1 MAKLYRKRTILVKA
15 EATYGVEP
23 SPAPAGTDACQVR
36 NLEISP
42 VESEVLNRDLVRTY
56 LGSSP
61 QLLANTRVQ
70 LTFEVEYAGSGAAG
84 TAPRYGS
91 LLQACGF
98 VQVEVAST
106 SVTYAPLSASFK
118 SATIYYST
126 DGVRHKVIGCRGT
139 FSLNLT
145 ANQIPVI
152 NFTMTGQYVAPTD
165 TADPTPTFTNQA
177 TPKIFNDT
185 NTTSFTLFSET
196 DLPLQSCQL
205 DVGNEI
211 AYSELVNSN
220 KEIMLVN
227 RASSGSLV
235 IEMPTLASHDFF
247 ADAVAS
253 TTGNLSIVHGAT
265 AGNIITLASA
275 ANAVSLGNPTY
286 SEDNGV
292 VMLNLPYTLVPSTA
306 GNDEFTLVYT

>member
-1 MAKLYRKRTILVKA
+1 MAKLYRKRTVLVKI
-15 EATYGVEP
+15 ESTYGTDSVP
-23 SPAPAGTDACQVR
+23 VGTDACQVR

-42 VESEVLNRDLVRTY
+42 VESEVLSRDLVRTY

-61 QLLANTRVQ
+61 QLVANTRVQ
-70 LTFEVEYAGSGAAG
+70 VTFEVEYSGSGTAG

-91 LLQACGF
+91 LLKACGF
-98 VQVEVAST
+98 SETVVAST
-106 SVTYAPLSASFK
+106 SVTYAPVSSSFS

-126 DGVRHKVIGCRGT
+126 DGVRHKVTGCRGT

-185 NTTSFTLFSET
+185 NTTAFTLFSET
-196 DLPLQSCQL
+196 NLPLQNCQL

-211 AYSELVNSN
+211 VYRELVNSS
-220 KEIMLVN
+220 KEVTLVN
-227 RASSGSLV
+227 RAASGSLV
-235 IEMPTLASHDFF
+235 IEMPTLTSHDFF
-247 ADAVAS
+247 ADSVAS
-253 TTGNLSIVHGAT
+253 TTGNLSIEHGTT

-292 VMLNLPYTLVPSTA
+292 VMLNLPYTLVPSTS
-306 GNDEFTLVYT
+306 GNDEFTLAYT

>member
-1 MAKLYRKRTILVKA
+1 MAKLYRKRTVLVKT
-15 EATYGVEP
+15 EATYGTDSTPVG
-23 SPAPAGTDACQVR
+23 SDACQVR

-42 VESEVLNRDLVRTY
+42 VESDVLSRDLVRTY
-56 LGSSP
+56 LGASP
-61 QLLANTRVQ
+61 QLVANTRVQ
-70 LTFEVEYAGSGAAG
+70 VTFEVEYAGSGAAG

-91 LLQACGF
+91 LLKACGF
-98 VQVEVAST
+98 SETLVAST
-106 SVTYAPLSASFK
+106 SATYAPVSSSF
-118 SATIYYST
+118 SSVTIYYST
-126 DGVRHKVIGCRGT
+126 DGVRHKVTGCRGT

-165 TADPTPTFTNQA
+165 TADPTPVFTLQA
-177 TPKIFNDT
+177 VPRIFNDT
-185 NTTSFTLFSET
+185 NTTAFTLFSET

-211 AYSELVNSN
+211 VYRELVNSD
-220 KEIMLVN
+220 KEVTLVN
-227 RASSGSLV
+227 RSGSGSLV

-253 TTGNLSIVHGAT
+253 TTGNLSIVHGST

-292 VMLNLPYTLVPSTA
+292 VMLNLPYTLVPSTS
-306 GNDEFTLVYT
+306 GNDEFTLAYT

>member
-1 MAKLYRKRTILVKA
+1 MAKLYRKRTVLVKL
-15 EATYGVEP
+15 EVTYGTDP
-23 SPAPAGTDACQVR
+23 TPAGSDACQVR

-42 VESEVLNRDLVRTY
+42 VESDVLNRDLVRTY

-61 QLLANTRVQ
+61 QLVANTRVQ
-70 LTFEVEYAGSGAAG
+70 VTFEVEYAGSGTAG

-91 LLQACGF
+91 LLKACGF
-98 VQVEVAST
+98 SEVLVDNSSA
-106 SVTYAPLSASFK
+106 TYAPTSSGFK
-118 SATIYYST
+118 SVTIYYST
-126 DGVRHKVIGCRGT
+126 DGVRHKVTGCRGT

-177 TPKIFNDT
+177 APKIFNDT
-185 NTTSFTLFSET
+185 NTTAFTLFSET
-196 DLPLQSCQL
+196 DLSLQSCQL

-211 AYSELVNSN
+211 VYRELVNSD
-220 KEIMLVN
+220 KEVTLVN

-253 TTGNLSIVHGAT
+253 TAGNLSIVHGAT

-306 GNDEFTLVYT
+306 GNDEFTLAYT

>member
-1 MAKLYRKRTILVKA
+1 MAKLYRKRTVLVKV
-15 EATYGVEP
+15 EASYGAD
-23 SPAPAGTDACQVR
+23 STPAGTDACQVR

-42 VESEVLNRDLVRTY
+42 VESEVINRDLVRTY

-70 LTFEVEYAGSGAAG
+70 LTFEVEYAGSGTAG

-106 SVTYAPLSASFK
+106 SVSYLPISASFK

-165 TADPTPTFTNQA
+165 FADPTPTFTSQA
-177 TPKIFNDT
+177 TPRIFNDT
-185 NTTSFTLFSET
+185 NTTAFTLFSET

-211 AYSELVNSN
+211 TYSELVNSN

-286 SEDNGV
+286 SESNGV

>member
-1 MAKLYRKRTILVKA
+1 MAKLYRKRTVLVKV
-15 EATYGVEP
+15 EASYGAD
-23 SPAPAGTDACQVR
+23 STPAGTDACQVR

-42 VESEVLNRDLVRTY
+42 VESEVINRDLVRTY

-70 LTFEVEYAGSGAAG
+70 LTFEVEYAGSGTAG

-106 SVTYAPLSASFK
+106 SVSYLPISASFK

-165 TADPTPTFTNQA
+165 FADPTPTFTSQA

-185 NTTSFTLFSET
+185 NTTAFTLFSET

-205 DVGNEI
+205 DLGNEI
-211 AYSELVNSN
+211 TYSELVNSN